1 MTTER
6 STPPLL
12 ARARRFTQRR
22 VKVGARRMRRSV
34 IPALQMTVAGVGAYT
49 IAERVLG
56 HDDPLFAA
64 IAAMIALG
72 FTKEPRMRKVL
83 EVSVGCTLGILIGDL
98 LLHQLGSNLGTATLV
113 LFLSI
118 MLARFLD
125 SGPVLAMQM
134 GLQAL
139 LVVLI
144 PPPEAAA
151 LGPFT
156 RSLDAIVGGAVALAI
171 TLLTPK
177 DPRREPI
184 AELKSVVDA
193 MTASL
198 RDVAE
203 AVRNSDSRQAWH
215 SLIRCRGLQPQI
227 DELRDAVRSAKE
239 LTVFSPAY
247 RKHRHYVRH
256 MAEVADHVDLSV
268 RSMRVVARRIISTVD
283 HATLSDE
290 AVANLSAVLDEFAD
304 GSLLLSQAVSE
315 PGSAYTRRMNTA
327 QEALSALAQR
337 LHPKSLGI
345 GTLEGE
351 TVVLLLRTLV
361 VDMLQATGASHED
374 ATEQLPEL

>member
-1 MTTER
+1 M
-6 STPPLL
+6 L
-12 ARARRFTQRR
+12 
-22 VKVGARRMRRSV
+22 
-34 IPALQMTVAGVGAYT
+34 PAAQMTVAGVGAYA
-49 IAERVLG
+49 IADQLLG
-56 HDDPLFAA
+56 HEDPLFAA
-64 IAAMIALG
+64 IAALIALG
-72 FTKEPRMRKVL
+72 FTKEPRMRKVI
-83 EVSVGCTLGILIGDL
+83 EVAVGCTLGILIGDL
-98 LLHQLGSNLGTATLV
+98 LLHQLGSNLGTAALV
-113 LFLSI
+113 LFISI

-156 RSLDAIVGGAVALAI
+156 RSLDAIVGGAVAMTI

-184 AELKSVVDA
+184 SELKSVVDA

-203 AVRNSDSRQAWH
+203 AVRSSDSRQAWH

-227 DELRDAVRSAKE
+227 DDLRDAVRSAKE
-239 LTVFSPAY
+239 LTAFSPAY
-247 RKHRHYVRH
+247 RKHRHYVRR
-256 MAEVADHVDLSV
+256 MADVADHVDLSV
-268 RSMRVVARRIISTVD
+268 RSMRVVARRIISTLD
-283 HATLSDE
+283 NATLSDE
-290 AVANLSAVLDEFAD
+290 AVDNLSAVLDEFAD
-304 GSLLLSQAVSE
+304 CSLLLSLAVTE
-315 PGSAYTRRMNTA
+315 PGPAYSRRMNTA
-327 QEALSALAQR
+327 EEALSALAQQ
-337 LHPKSLGI
+337 LHPKPLGI

-361 VDMLQATGASHED
+361 VDMLQAAGASHRD
-374 ATEQLPEL
+374 AQEQLPAL

>member
-1 MTTER
+1 
-6 STPPLL
+6 
-12 ARARRFTQRR
+12 
-22 VKVGARRMRRSV
+22 VV
-34 IPALQMTVAGVGAYT
+34 PAAQMTIAGVGAYT
-49 IAERVLG
+49 LAEQVLG
-56 HDDPLFAA
+56 HDAPLFAA
-64 IAAMIALG
+64 IAALIALG

-83 EVSVGCTLGILIGDL
+83 EVGVGCTLGILIGDL
-98 LLHQLGSNLGTATLV
+98 LLHLLGSNLITATVV

-144 PPPEAAA
+144 PPPEAGA

-156 RSLDAIVGGAVALAI
+156 RSVDAILGGAVAMLI

-203 AVRNSDSRQAWH
+203 AVRSSDSRQAWH
-215 SLIRCRGLQPQI
+215 ALIRCRGLQTQI
-227 DELRDAVRSAKE
+227 DDLRNVVRSAKE

-247 RKHRHYVRH
+247 RKHRHYVAH
-256 MAEVADHVDLSV
+256 MSEVADQVDLSV

-290 AVANLSAVLDEFAD
+290 SVENLAAVLDELAD
-304 GSLLLSQAVSE
+304 ASMLLSQAVAE
-315 PGSAYTRRMNTA
+315 PGPGYTRRMETA
-327 QEALSALAQR
+327 QEALSALAQG
-337 LHPKSLGI
+337 LHPRSLGVSS
-345 GTLEGE
+345 LEGE
-351 TVVLLLRTLV
+351 TVVMLLRTLV
-361 VDMLQATGASHED
+361 VDMLQATGAGHED
-374 ATEQLPEL
+374 ARDQLPEL

>member
-1 MTTER
+1 MTSER
-6 STPPLL
+6 STDSSL
-12 ARARRFTQRR
+12 ARARRFTRR
-22 VKVGARRMRRSV
+22 RARVGFRRARHSV

-49 IAERVLG
+49 VAEQLLG
-56 HDDPLFAA
+56 HEAPLFAA
-64 IAAMIALG
+64 IAALIALG
-72 FTKEPRMRKVL
+72 FSKEPRMRKVL
-83 EVSVGCTLGILIGDL
+83 EVSVGCTLGILIGDVL
-98 LLHQLGSNLGTATLV
+98 LQLLGSNLATAALV

-125 SGPVLAMQM
+125 PGPVLAMQM

-144 PPPEAAA
+144 PPPEVGL

-156 RSLDAIVGGAVALAI
+156 RSADAIVGGAVALLI

-203 AVRNSDSRQAWH
+203 AVRSSDSRQAWH

-227 DELRDAVRSAKE
+227 DELRTAVNSAKE
-239 LTVFSPAY
+239 LTSFSPAY

-256 MAEVADHVDLSV
+256 MAEVADQVDLAV

-283 HATLSDE
+283 NASLTDAGVE
-290 AVANLSAVLDEFAD
+290 NLSAVLDEFAD
-304 GSLLLSQAVSE
+304 ASLLLSQAVSE
-315 PGSAYTRRMNTA
+315 PGPAYAQRMETA
-327 QEALSALAQR
+327 QDALASLAQH

-345 GTLEGE
+345 VTLEGE

-361 VDMLQATGASHED
+361 VDLLQAAGSTHAD
-374 ATEQLPEL
+374 ARDQLPEL

>member
-1 MTTER
+1 M
-6 STPPLL
+6 
-12 ARARRFTQRR
+12 
-22 VKVGARRMRRSV
+22 

-49 IAERVLG
+49 VAEQVLG
-56 HDDPLFAA
+56 HEAPLFAA
-64 IAAMIALG
+64 IAALIALG
-72 FTKEPRMRKVL
+72 FSKEPRMRKVL
-83 EVSVGCTLGILIGDL
+83 EVSVGCTLGILIGDVL
-98 LLHQLGSNLGTATLV
+98 LQLLGSNLATAALV

-125 SGPVLAMQM
+125 PGPVLAMQM

-144 PPPEAAA
+144 PPPEVGL

-156 RSLDAIVGGAVALAI
+156 RSVDAIVGGAVALLI

-184 AELKSVVDA
+184 AELKSVVDS

-203 AVRNSDSRQAWH
+203 AVRSSDSRQAWH

-227 DELRDAVRSAKE
+227 DELRTAVNSAKE
-239 LTVFSPAY
+239 LTSFSPAY

-256 MAEVADHVDLSV
+256 MAEVSDQVDLSV

-283 HATLSDE
+283 NASLTDAGVE
-290 AVANLSAVLDEFAD
+290 NLSAVLDEFAD
-304 GSLLLSQAVSE
+304 ASLLLSQAVSE
-315 PGSAYTRRMNTA
+315 PGSAYAQRMETA
-327 QEALSALAQR
+327 QEALAALAQR

-345 GTLEGE
+345 VTLEGE

-361 VDMLQATGASHED
+361 VDLLQAAGSTHED
-374 ATEQLPEL
+374 ARDQLPEL